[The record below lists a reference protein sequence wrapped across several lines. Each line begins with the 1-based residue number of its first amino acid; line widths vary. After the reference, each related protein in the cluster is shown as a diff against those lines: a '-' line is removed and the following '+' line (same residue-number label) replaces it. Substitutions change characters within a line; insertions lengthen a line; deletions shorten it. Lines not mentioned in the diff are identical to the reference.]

1 MKIAITAKEPN
12 MESEVDQRFGRC
24 KYLLRIDPET
34 LEYETINNE
43 NALSAGGAGIST
55 AQMIAGKGVSVVLTG
70 NCGPNAYRV
79 LTDAGVKIITGVKGK
94 VSEAVEKYNSG
105 GYSFIEK
112 PSVGEH
118 FGKGLST
125 N

>member
-24 KYLLRIDPET
+24 KYLLGVDTET
-34 LEYETINNE
+34 LKYEAIDNE

-55 AQMIAGKGVSVVLTG
+55 ARMIAGKGVSAVLTG
-70 NCGPNAYRV
+70 NCGPNAYKV
-79 LTDAGVKIITGVKGK
+79 LNDAGIKIITGVTGK
-94 VSEAVEKYNSG
+94 VSEAIEKYNSG
-105 GYSFIEK
+105 GFSVTEE

-118 FGKGLST
+118 FGKGLKT